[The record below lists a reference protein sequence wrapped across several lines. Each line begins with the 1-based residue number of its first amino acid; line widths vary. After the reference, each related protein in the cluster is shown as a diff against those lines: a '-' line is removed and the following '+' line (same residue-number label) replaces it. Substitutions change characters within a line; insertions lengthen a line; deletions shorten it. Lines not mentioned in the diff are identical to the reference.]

1 MKTLVLYGIRS
12 GSRSGTA
19 FIVVMMLTGILMI
32 AGVSLTYLTSNA
44 GFTSRKINAG
54 ARALAVA
61 EAGITAMLSRLET
74 NYVYWSNERTL
85 TENFEEG
92 YYTVKTHRPSH
103 SSTLLVE
110 STGVVQGEKRTT
122 VVELPMV
129 FYFEGAIL
137 AGGDITLNTA
147 APEVYGDI
155 HANGNIY
162 GHHNVKVE
170 GDISTCGTS
179 QISPSGIDP
188 ETGMPYTTTEGAPPV
203 SVADALGAYTN
214 PIPMLPLSGWLN
226 LATNGG
232 IYYPNSVELG
242 GVDLRPSNGVVYVNG
257 DATINNRSSL
267 VGTLVASGS
276 IHINNRFDQTPFA
289 PGWPCF
295 IAGIDIREDNRN
307 TYQGVLFAGNNYI
320 SLNNRT
326 TIGQIIAMNS
336 VTIENRGIVHMP
348 TNDMAIPQEVRISG
362 WLR

>member
-1 MKTLVLYGIRS
+1 MKTLLVLKRLNRG
-12 GSRSGTA
+12 RSGTA

-44 GFTSRKINAG
+44 GFASRKINAG

-61 EAGITAMLSRLET
+61 EAGIAAMLSRLET

-92 YYTVKTHRPSH
+92 YYTVKTHRPLA
-103 SSTLLVE
+103 SSYLLVT
-110 STGVVQGEKRTT
+110 STGIVQGEKRTT

-129 FYFEGAIL
+129 FRFDGCIL
-137 AGGDITLNTA
+137 AGGDITLKNPA
-147 APEVYGDI
+147 EVHGDI
-155 HANGNIY
+155 HANGSIY
-162 GHHNVKVE
+162 GSPAGTVQ

-179 QISPSGIDP
+179 AITPSGIDP
-188 ETGMPYTTTEGAPPV
+188 QTGMPYGLTEDAPPV
-203 SVADALGAYTN
+203 SMADAVSAYTN

-232 IYYPNSVELG
+232 IYYSNSVELG

-257 DATINNRSSL
+257 DATINNQSSL

-276 IHINNRFDQTPFA
+276 IHINNRFDQTAFA

-307 TYQGVLFAGNNYI
+307 TYQGVLFAGNNYV

-336 VTIENRGIVHMP
+336 VTIENRGVVYMP
-348 TNDMAIPQEVRISG
+348 TNNLAVPQEVRIGG
-362 WLR
+362 WLQ